1 MASIVENNA
10 SNNPCQLIGRA
21 VSKNHHTIT
30 EHDLSTFFGNVAS
43 AFGQESDG
51 KTEAFDLMNLLNKNI
66 DTNNKQQ
73 QELST
78 VVFEQWLN
86 ERFSDHPA
94 HLEDLANVANE
105 MYNEENIKEDIAE
118 EIEVKEETISV
129 TEEKQELQET
139 NQILLDQIKKL
150 QQEKAALH
158 QKVQDVSNHHA
169 KILKSA
175 LIAARIERTNT
186 LRTGLSELV
195 EKNKR
200 LETQMIKRDAHIV
213 RLKTALKTGSANQ
226 PPPVVSPS
234 KSRNRTPTRRII
246 STLQNPTVED
256 TFTKP
261 PSVIRRNL
269 KKRARQTATTR
280 TQNREVW
287 EKVSL
292 ACIAS
297 ILPSDD
303 WNSISPEILYELA
316 LNEMQLLSQLSET
329 STRTSNASSTTNDE
343 HEGNVKLL
351 SKQSKQLEEQR
362 ATSCT
367 YHANV
372 ARILLSSAIRRAT
385 NNNQRAL
392 KAKLLDK
399 VSRICDFM
407 FELNAGIEY
416 AEKGGGEYSSDA
428 VISNIAVITVEMQ
441 CISFIP
447 LSLSAL

>member
-10 SNNPCQLIGRA
+10 
-21 VSKNHHTIT
+21 SKNHHTIT

-73 QELST
+73 QEVST

-129 TEEKQELQET
+129 TEETQELQET

-261 PSVIRRNL
+261 PTVIRRNL

-343 HEGNVKLL
+343 HEEGNVKLL

-416 AEKGGGEYSSDA
+416 AEKGGGEYLKQ
-428 VISNIAVITVEMQ
+428 TPFHKM
-441 CISFIP
+441 
-447 LSLSAL
+447 